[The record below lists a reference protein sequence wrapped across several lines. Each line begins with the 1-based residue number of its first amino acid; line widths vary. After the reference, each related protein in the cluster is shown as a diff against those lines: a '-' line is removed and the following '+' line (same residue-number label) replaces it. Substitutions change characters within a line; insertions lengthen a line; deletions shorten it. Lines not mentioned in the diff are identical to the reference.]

1 MSGLAKYRKAIVAAL
16 AASGVIAA
24 ELPSNSPEWLSGL
37 LAVAGALGVY
47 LVRNAPPPA
56 RSRQEARRSA
66 VRPPTPPPT
75 T

>member
-1 MSGLAKYRKAIVAAL
+1 
-16 AASGVIAA
+16 VIAA

-56 RSRQEARRSA
+56 RSRQEAADRLFGPRPRP
-66 VRPPTPPPT
+66 RPPDA
-75 T
+75 